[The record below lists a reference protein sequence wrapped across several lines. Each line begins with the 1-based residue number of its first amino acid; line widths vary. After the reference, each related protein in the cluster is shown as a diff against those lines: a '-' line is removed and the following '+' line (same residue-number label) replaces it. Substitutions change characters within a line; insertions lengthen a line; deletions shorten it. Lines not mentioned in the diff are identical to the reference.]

1 MLSSY
6 LQETHFI
13 LPNTRRLIVK
23 GCKKIFH
30 INGNNGNHKRAGMA
44 IMIADKV
51 DFKSKQSQE
60 IKKDVTIQ

>member
-51 DFKSKQSQE
+51 DFKSK
-60 IKKDVTIQ
+60 